1 MKKYKSTK
9 TKKEDVKDTKKNDI
23 KDVKK
28 NDNTDVNEEEVSFID
43 LEFPEKIERL
53 YHISDIH
60 IRLQKR
66 HDEYRKVFTN
76 LYTSLKEDVEI
87 SLGGNKN
94 KGLIVLTGD
103 ILHSKTELSPEC
115 VSLTADFFQSLAQI
129 MPLIIIAGNHDA
141 NLNNNNRLDSLTPI
155 VEKVI
160 KKSQCYYLR
169 QSGFYRFSNIVFG
182 LTSVFDYRFM
192 KSNMLDILGLEG
204 IEHKIA
210 LFHGRIN
217 GAITDTGSILEGE
230 KGINVKSFSG
240 YDYALLGDI
249 HKHQFMIPNKIAYAG
264 SLIQQNHG
272 ETQNNHGFLIWDL
285 KNNKSFLKEI
295 KNDTG
300 FITLKIKNGKL
311 IKNKDTYIPSKCY
324 LRLEIDYLTKK

>member
-1 MKKYKSTK
+1 
-9 TKKEDVKDTKKNDI
+9 
-23 KDVKK
+23 
-28 NDNTDVNEEEVSFID
+28 
-43 LEFPEKIERL
+43 
-53 YHISDIH
+53 
-60 IRLQKR
+60 
-66 HDEYRKVFTN
+66 
-76 LYTSLKEDVEI
+76 
-87 SLGGNKN
+87 
-94 KGLIVLTGD
+94 
-103 ILHSKTELSPEC
+103 
-115 VSLTADFFQSLAQI
+115 

-230 KGINVKSFSG
+230 KGIKK
-240 YDYALLGDI
+240 LGDSGI
-249 HKHQFMIPNKIAYAG
+249 SPVRKDNSSRPLLEEPF
-264 SLIQQNHG
+264 
-272 ETQNNHGFLIWDL
+272 FLHA
-285 KNNKSFLKEI
+285 SMMF
-295 KNDTG
+295 
-300 FITLKIKNGKL
+300 
-311 IKNKDTYIPSKCY
+311 CH
-324 LRLEIDYLTKK
+324 